1 MSENQHEEI
10 YAVDKLFCTICQH
23 DLNHPLYLIR
33 SHPILSVPLCIIC
46 HEDILK
52 SELFDED
59 ADVSDFCTWCGD
71 GGDLLLCSDEKHCNR
86 AFCRDCLTTNL
97 GNDVVKE
104 IEHADDWKCLC
115 CDTSVLTPFTAALE
129 FGTANS
135 VYNQPLSESNNNTNE
150 TKKDNGD
157 NSDSDENPEAARGMY
172 ILQSIVKE
180 CDNMTNTLSETALND
195 KIAQIRDEL
204 RQSADPENRYV
215 AHYVIYYIRIQL
227 ML

>member
-1 MSENQHEEI
+1 M
-10 YAVDKLFCTICQH
+10 
-23 DLNHPLYLIR
+23 
-33 SHPILSVPLCIIC
+33 
-46 HEDILK
+46 
-52 SELFDED
+52 
-59 ADVSDFCTWCGD
+59 
-71 GGDLLLCSDEKHCNR
+71 
-86 AFCRDCLTTNL
+86 
-97 GNDVVKE
+97 
-104 IEHADDWKCLC
+104 
-115 CDTSVLTPFTAALE
+115 LTPFTAALE
-129 FGTANS
+129 LGTANS

-215 AHYVIYYIRIQL
+215 AH
-227 ML
+227 